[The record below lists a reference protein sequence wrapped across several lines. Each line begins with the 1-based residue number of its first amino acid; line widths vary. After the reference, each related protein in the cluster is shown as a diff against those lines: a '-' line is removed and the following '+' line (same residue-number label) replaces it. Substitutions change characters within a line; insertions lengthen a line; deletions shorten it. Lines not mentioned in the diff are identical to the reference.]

1 MTSKNADM
9 LRFVQHMIAL
19 RKRHPSIMR
28 RRFLTGGIIAGQH
41 KADIT
46 WHGSEIDK
54 PLWNDSEARILAF
67 TLAGME
73 SKEADLHIVMNMSD
87 KNTTIQLPVIK
98 GKKWCV
104 SVDTSQQSPHDI
116 ISPYD
121 QKSLG
126 KNIYSVNSKTVAV
139 FENIGFWTL

>member
-1 MTSKNADM
+1 
-9 LRFVQHMIAL
+9 
-19 RKRHPSIMR
+19 
-28 RRFLTGGIIAGQH
+28 
-41 KADIT
+41 
-46 WHGSEIDK
+46 
-54 PLWNDSEARILAF
+54 
-67 TLAGME
+67 ME

-116 ISPYD
+116 MSPHD

-126 KNIYSVNSKTVAV
+126 KNTYSVNSKTVAV